1 MSGGDDVGIL
11 ADCNVGDLLLVLVRA
26 QSLDKGVW
34 NGPEQKKLMS
44 FVEVFFSKIHGKSSS
59 IVIAFL

>member
-26 QSLDKGVW
+26 QSLD
-34 NGPEQKKLMS
+34 
-44 FVEVFFSKIHGKSSS
+44 
-59 IVIAFL
+59 